1 MSPTPTSR
9 FLPPESELSE
19 RFILAGG
26 PGGQHVNRTET
37 GVQLSFDVVN
47 SDFLDQSVKTRLIR
61 LAGNRMDNSG
71 VLTIEARNHR
81 SQKRNRDDARSRLA
95 DLIEQASRPP
105 RPRIPTRPTKA
116 SKRKRLQAKR
126 KRGQIKQARGK
137 PDTSD

>member
-1 MSPTPTSR
+1 MSTIPKSR

-37 GVQLSFDVVN
+37 GVQLSFDVAN
-47 SDFLDQSVKTRLIR
+47 SDFLDASIKARLVR
-61 LAGNRMDNSG
+61 LAGNRMDSNS

-81 SQKRNRDDARSRLA
+81 SQKRNRDEARSRLA
-95 DLIEQASRPP
+95 ELIERASRKP

-126 KRGQIKQARGK
+126 ARGQIKRGRAK
-137 PDTSD
+137 PASTD